1 MKNFI
6 DVMAEKM
13 QFIQCEN
20 DELESR
26 LKAVAKN
33 IQTLGIGQPRKCLFT
48 NGLCGY
54 PIDDCYNCPV
64 HTWSGY
70 VPTTTAEIK

>member
-1 MKNFI
+1 MDFI
-6 DVMAEKM
+6 NKWAEKI
-13 QFIQCEN
+13 QFVQQEN

-33 IQTLGIGQPRKCLFT
+33 IQTLGIEQPRKCLFT
-48 NGLCGY
+48 NGSCGY
-54 PIDDCYNCPV
+54 PIHDCYNCPV

-70 VPTTTAEIK
+70 VPTTTAEIN

>member
-1 MKNFI
+1 MKDFI

-33 IQTLGIGQPRKCLFT
+33 IQTLGIEQPRKCLFT
-48 NGLCGY
+48 KGLCCY
-54 PIDDCYNCPV
+54 PIDDCYNCPA
-64 HTWSGY
+64 HTWNGY
-70 VPTTTAEIK
+70 APTTTAEIN

>member
-1 MKNFI
+1 MDFI
-6 DVMAEKM
+6 NKWAEKI
-13 QFIQCEN
+13 QFVQQEN

-26 LKAVAKN
+26 LKNAAKN
-33 IQTLGIGQPRKCLFT
+33 IQELRIEQPCKCFFT

-70 VPTTTAEIK
+70 IPTTTAEIK

>member
-1 MKNFI
+1 MKDFI

-33 IQTLGIGQPRKCLFT
+33 IQTLGIEQPRKCLFT

-70 VPTTTAEIK
+70 IPTTAEIK